1 MYKRKK
7 NNKTHKKYTIEEKK
21 DAQAYFKAMLEWFK
35 KDFKDYKE
43 EVDKRITFFKSQ
55 YEHLELR
62 IDVLN
67 QAVSEAY
74 RCSYPATI
82 EDCPVIQSLKRSKKC
97 EECRKK
103 GADECLECKEEE

>member
-1 MYKRKK
+1 
-7 NNKTHKKYTIEEKK
+7 
-21 DAQAYFKAMLEWFK
+21 
-35 KDFKDYKE
+35 
-43 EVDKRITFFKSQ
+43 VDKRITFFKSQ

-74 RCSYPATI
+74 RCHYPATI
-82 EDCPVIQSLKRSKKC
+82 DDCPVIKSLKRNKKY

-103 GADECLECKEEE
+103 GADECLECKEE